1 MKLPVCP
8 AKVDTLGLGCPQS
21 GHRAKPGLHPAVAQV
36 HGKGEGKAHSPGEAL
51 RSPHVQ
57 RKRPFQIGSFPL
69 TGNMGRPR
77 ARLLGAN
84 GALYIQSLSQRG
96 QKAVSWGLES
106 CL

>member
-8 AKVDTLGLGCPQS
+8 ANVDTLGLGCPQG
-21 GHRAKPGLHPAVAQV
+21 GHSAKPGLHPAVAQV
-36 HGKGEGKAHSPGEAL
+36 HRKGEGKTHSPGEAL
-51 RSPHVQ
+51 RSPHAQ

-77 ARLLGAN
+77 ARLAN
-84 GALYIQSLSQRG
+84 GALRIQSLSQRG
-96 QKAVSWGLES
+96 QKAVSRDLES